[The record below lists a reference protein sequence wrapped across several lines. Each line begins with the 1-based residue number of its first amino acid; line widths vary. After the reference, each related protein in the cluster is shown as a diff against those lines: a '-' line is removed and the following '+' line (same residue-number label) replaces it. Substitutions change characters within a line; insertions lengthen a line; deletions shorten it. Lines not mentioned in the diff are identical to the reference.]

1 MICLRLCRKAIVN
14 PIHSGYGDDTNE
26 IVISVNDGADRRIK
40 PFNIFRVSLGDQ
52 GQFNFQFSILQRLAS
67 LFNSRRRIS
76 KRRLRPESVLD
87 FWGVSFWRVVCHS
100 FHRYQFLKANASEL
114 QEKPREHFAN
124 RSVSRPTLT
133 RLNRKTQ
140 ELYRT
145 SGRANLF
152 SILRERLY
160 RGNLVLALLPQL

>member
-1 MICLRLCRKAIVN
+1 MICLRLCRKAIVD
-14 PIHSGYGDDTNE
+14 PIHAGYGDDTNE
-26 IVISVNDGADRRIK
+26 IVIGVNDGANRRIK

-100 FHRYQFLKANASEL
+100 FHRYQFLKTNASEL
-114 QEKPREHFAN
+114 QEKPREQYLIQFVRG
-124 RSVSRPTLT
+124 RSGTD
-133 RLNRKTQ
+133 
-140 ELYRT
+140 
-145 SGRANLF
+145 RAVKQGL
-152 SILRERLY
+152 
-160 RGNLVLALLPQL
+160 